1 MPTLE
6 QLKEFLT
13 SMGVPLPPDFVL
25 EALLEVDPGVQEC
38 LAAHGLS
45 PAKILLVNLY
55 VLGLQAIPGS
65 TKFISS
71 QSAPSGASQSFRYTS
86 EADAFKNVRALL
98 RNIDKWGCTDG
109 LIPSVGNQAALFVS
123 KGCGCQ

>member
-13 SMGVPLPPDFVL
+13 SMGVPLPPYFVL

-38 LAAHGLS
+38 LEAHGLT

-98 RNIDKWGCTDG
+98 RNYDKWGCTDA
-109 LIPSVGNQAALFVS
+109 LIPSIGNQAALFVS

>member
-1 MPTLE
+1 MPSLSE
-6 QLKEFLT
+6 LKEFLT
-13 SMGVPLPPDFVL
+13 AMGVPLPPDFVL

-45 PAKILLVNLY
+45 HAKILLVNLY

>member
-1 MPTLE
+1 MPDLD
-6 QLKEFLT
+6 QLKQFLT
-13 SMGVPLPPDFVL
+13 AMGVPLPPDFVL
-25 EALLEVDPGVQEC
+25 EALLEVDPDVQEC

-45 PAKILLVNLY
+45 AAKILLVNLY

-109 LIPSVGNQAALFVS
+109 LIPSIGNQAALFVS

>member
-38 LAAHGLS
+38 LEAHGLS

-65 TKFISS
+65 SKYVSA

-86 EADAFKNVRALL
+86 EGLAFSNVRALL
-98 RNIDKWGCTDG
+98 RNYDKWGCTDG

>member
-1 MPTLE
+1 MPSLSE
-6 QLKEFLT
+6 LKEFLT
-13 SMGVPLPPDFVL
+13 AMGVPLPPDFVL
-25 EALLEVDPGVQEC
+25 EALLEVDPDVQEC

-45 PAKILLVNLY
+45 AAKILLVNLY

-109 LIPSVGNQAALFVS
+109 LIPSIGNQAALFVS

>member
-1 MPTLE
+1 MPDLD
-6 QLKEFLT
+6 QLKQFLIA
-13 SMGVPLPPDFVL
+13 MGVPLPPDFVL
-25 EALLEVDPGVQEC
+25 EALLEVDTGVQEC
-38 LAAHGLS
+38 LATHGLS

-109 LIPSVGNQAALFVS
+109 LIPSIGNQAALFVS

>member
-1 MPTLE
+1 MPSLSE
-6 QLKEFLT
+6 LKEFLT
-13 SMGVPLPPDFVL
+13 AMGVPLPPDFVL
-25 EALLEVDPGVQEC
+25 EALLEVDPVVQEC
-38 LAAHGLS
+38 LSAHGLS

>member
-1 MPTLE
+1 MPSLSE
-6 QLKEFLT
+6 LKEFLT
-13 SMGVPLPPDFVL
+13 AMGVPLPPDFVL

-98 RNIDKWGCTDG
+98 RNYDKWGCTDG
-109 LIPSVGNQAALFVS
+109 LIPSIGNQAALFVS

>member
-1 MPTLE
+1 MPSLTE
-6 QLKEFLT
+6 LKEFLT
-13 SMGVPLPPDFVL
+13 AMGVPLPPDFVL

-38 LAAHGLS
+38 LSAHGLS
-45 PAKILLVNLY
+45 AAKILLVNLY

-109 LIPSVGNQAALFVS
+109 LIPSIGNQAALFVS

>member
-1 MPTLE
+1 MPDLDK
-6 QLKEFLT
+6 LKQFLT
-13 SMGVPLPPDFVL
+13 AMGVPLPPDFVL

-38 LAAHGLS
+38 LEARGLS

-109 LIPSVGNQAALFVS
+109 LIPSIGNQAALFVS

>member
-1 MPTLE
+1 MPDLD
-6 QLKEFLT
+6 QLKQFLT
-13 SMGVPLPPDFVL
+13 AMGVPLPPDFVL

-45 PAKILLVNLY
+45 AAKILLVNLY

>member
-1 MPTLE
+1 MPSLSE
-6 QLKEFLT
+6 LKEFLT
-13 SMGVPLPPDFVL
+13 AIGVPLPPDFVL

-38 LAAHGLS
+38 LEAHGLS

-109 LIPSVGNQAALFVS
+109 LIPSIGNQAALFVS

>member
-1 MPTLE
+1 MPSLSE
-6 QLKEFLT
+6 LKEFLT
-13 SMGVPLPPDFVL
+13 AMGVPLPPDFVL
-25 EALLEVDPGVQEC
+25 EALLEVDPVVQEC
-38 LAAHGLS
+38 LASHGLS

-109 LIPSVGNQAALFVS
+109 LIPSIGNHAALFVS